1 MIVDD
6 AQPAARRLYDRP
18 YILLALAT
26 LFWAGN
32 FVLGRAVSGE
42 VPPVG
47 LAFWRWF
54 GGALVVAAFALP
66 RLRADWPTIRASAGI
81 LLLLSFLGIAV
92 FNTLIY
98 SGLRFTTAISALLMQ
113 SAQPVV
119 IIIFSFLIFRDTVTP
134 RQLAAVAISL
144 VGVVVIVAQGSLA
157 TLSELSLNIGDLIV
171 LAAAFSYAA
180 YTALLRRRPRIHP
193 LSFLFVTFIVGA
205 AMLLPLYL
213 WESLSGAPMRPSLV
227 TLGAVGYVVIFPAIL
242 AYLCYNRGVE
252 LLGANR
258 AGHFFHLQPVFGT
271 LLAIVFLGER
281 FQLFHAVG
289 IGLIIAGIL
298 LATLRRGA

>member
-6 AQPAARRLYDRP
+6 AKPAARRLYDRP
-18 YILLALAT
+18 YLLMALAT

-98 SGLRFTTAISALLMQ
+98 TGLRFTTAISALLMQ

-119 IIIFSFLIFRDTVTP
+119 IIIFSFLLFRDTVTP
-134 RQLAAVAISL
+134 RQIAAVAISL
-144 VGVVVIVAQGSLA
+144 VGVLVIIAQGNMAALGA
-157 TLSELSLNIGDLIV
+157 LSLNIGDLIV
-171 LAAAFSYAA
+171 LVAVFSYAA

-193 LSFLFVTFIVGA
+193 LSFLFVTFLVGA
-205 AMLLPLYL
+205 AMLLPLYV
-213 WESLSGAPMRPSLV
+213 WESLSGAPMRLNLV

-271 LLAIVFLGER
+271 LLAILFLGER
-281 FQLFHAVG
+281 FQLFHAAG

-298 LATLRRGA
+298 LATLRRGS